1 MIHMESLK
9 KSPHTRKWF
18 TYFIFFKSFE
28 NPVAQFLQLRTKTLN
43 QALTEPGFVPKSVS
57 IHSPSSQSLRSG
69 NFFSENACLVQ
80 PVPSFKKIW
89 LLKLISEFGL
99 FPGTD
104 WLKQKRELTGWPN
117 WTDQDLKLCEESL
130 FLHLSSTSLYWLNS
144 QVVPPKGDKD
154 GPHSLARP
162 CA

>member
-80 PVPSFKKIW
+80 PVQSLSHVWLFVTPSTAPHQVSLSITNSQS
-89 LLKLISEFGL
+89 LLKLMSIESVMSSNHL
-99 FPGTD
+99 ILCRPLLLLPSIFP
-104 WLKQKRELTGWPN
+104 
-117 WTDQDLKLCEESL
+117 SI
-130 FLHLSSTSLYWLNS
+130 
-144 QVVPPKGDKD
+144 KD
-154 GPHSLARP
+154 RSN
-162 CA
+162 